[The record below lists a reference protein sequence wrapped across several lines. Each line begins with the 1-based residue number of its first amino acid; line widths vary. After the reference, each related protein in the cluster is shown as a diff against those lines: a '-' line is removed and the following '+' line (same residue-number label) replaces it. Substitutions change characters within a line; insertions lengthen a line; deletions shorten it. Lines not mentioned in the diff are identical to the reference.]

1 MLHKLSK
8 IVFISA
14 LLTCHTIAFAKT
26 HTVEVLLVKIEAQ
39 NAPKEDRDKLYFT
52 ITEYPSKGEP
62 KILREPT
69 YPIHWLSRDL
79 PKINSVKLWE
89 GKIPDDSSMLLIF
102 SLMLQEVP
110 FFDPDDHLGSVQV
123 KIVNQKNKITSTW
136 GKPHFVDQPKIEQP
150 NPLQPKYI
158 LLDPEDQY
166 AVTFKLNIL
175 D

>member
-1 MLHKLSK
+1 MLFKLSNT
-8 IVFISA
+8 ILVGA
-14 LLTCHTIAFAKT
+14 LIFCNATAFAKA

-39 NAPKEDRDKLYFT
+39 NAPKGDRDKLYFT

-79 PKINSVKLWE
+79 PKINNVKLWE
-89 GKIPDDSSMLLIF
+89 GKIADDSSMLLIF

-123 KIVNQKNKITSTW
+123 KIVNQNNKITSTW

-166 AVTFKLNIL
+166 SVSFKVNIL